1 MERTYLK
8 KVMKGRTRGGRRR
21 EGGAREKL
29 LLLLC
34 FGLKMEYISLGFKML
49 QERSPSRRR
58 VKVHREGPKQR
69 TRWVHQ
75 WVTST
80 CVHACPGFSLVSTF
94 LGSHIVTAV
103 IPHWCISIY

>member
-49 QERSPSRRR
+49 QERSP
-58 VKVHREGPKQR
+58 
-69 TRWVHQ
+69 
-75 WVTST
+75 
-80 CVHACPGFSLVSTF
+80 
-94 LGSHIVTAV
+94 
-103 IPHWCISIY
+103 